1 MESGVKMLEFIKD
14 ILIIFVRILTIL
26 PLLLFITLFMGKR
39 AIGELPVFDFLI
51 VIILGA
57 LVGADIAD
65 PDIKHLPTAIAIIF
79 IGIFQR
85 IVANWKIS
93 NRKIGKLLTLEPTV
107 VIQNGKFIH
116 KNLKEIRYSIDNVL
130 QMLRE
135 KNVFD
140 INEVETAIIEG
151 NGALSVLKKPQKNSV
166 TREDM
171 NIVNTTSSIAF
182 PVIIEGTIYPSVLK
196 HFNLSEVWL
205 IQQLSEQ
212 GVNDINNI
220 FFASINR
227 NLELHISLKDENNIN
242 IPPIKH

>member
-1 MESGVKMLEFIKD
+1 MLEFMKD
-14 ILIIFVRILTIL
+14 MLIIFVRILTIL

-65 PDIKHLPTAIAIIF
+65 PNIKHLPTAIAIIF

-85 IVANWKIS
+85 IVTNWKIS
-93 NRKIGKLLTLEPTV
+93 NRKIGSLLTLEPTV

-116 KNLKEIRYSIDNVL
+116 KNLKEIRYSIDNIL

-140 INEVETAIIEG
+140 INDVETAIIEG
-151 NGALSVLKKPQKNSV
+151 NGALSVLKKPHKNPV

-171 NIVNTTSSIAF
+171 NIIKTTSSINF
-182 PVIIEGTIYPSVLK
+182 PVIIEGTIYSNVLK
-196 HFNLSEVWL
+196 TVNLSEAWL

-212 GVNDINNI
+212 GVNDINNV
-220 FFASINR
+220 FFASVNH
-227 NLELHISLKDENNIN
+227 NLELHVSLKNEDNIT
-242 IPPIKH
+242 IPPIKN

>member
-1 MESGVKMLEFIKD
+1 MLEFMKD
-14 ILIIFVRILTIL
+14 MLIIFVRILTIL

-79 IGIFQR
+79 IGVFQR

-93 NRKIGKLLTLEPTV
+93 NRKIGRLLTLEPTV

-116 KNLKEIRYSIDNVL
+116 KNIKGIRYSIDNIL

-140 INEVETAIIEG
+140 VNDVETAIIEG
-151 NGALSVLKKPQKNSV
+151 NGALSVLKKPHKDSV

-171 NIVNTTSSIAF
+171 NIIKTTSSIAF
-182 PVIIEGTIYPSVLK
+182 PVIIEGTIYPSTLK
-196 HFNLSEVWL
+196 HVNLSEACL
-205 IQQLSEQ
+205 MKQLSEQ
-212 GVNDINNI
+212 GVNDINNV
-220 FFASINR
+220 FVASINH
-227 NLELHISLKDENNIN
+227 NLELHVSLRNEANIT
-242 IPPIKH
+242 IPPIRH